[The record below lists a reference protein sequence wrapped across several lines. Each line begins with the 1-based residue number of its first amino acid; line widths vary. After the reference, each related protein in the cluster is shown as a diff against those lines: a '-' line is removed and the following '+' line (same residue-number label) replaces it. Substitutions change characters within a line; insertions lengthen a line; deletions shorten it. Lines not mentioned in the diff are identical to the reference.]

1 MDLRILLIVFG
12 VFGTILFLLIS
23 RYMVR
28 GVNLYESKVMGDIN
42 RNMRDSFIFLDP
54 KKLFVGT
61 LILTSFMV
69 LLLFFATNI
78 IFAILGGAVCL
89 FAPNFI
95 VNFLRKKRLEQFIYQ
110 LPDCLNAVSASLRAG
125 SNLSR
130 AFEMAAI
137 EQVPPMSQE
146 LAIVMSE
153 YKIGRSF
160 EDALKNLHKR
170 IPMQEVELLN
180 TAIAISSTVGGNLA
194 TTLDSLADTLREKAQ
209 IEGKIQALTA
219 QGRMQAWLAMLLP
232 IAVGY
237 MIYKREP
244 EAMSAMFT
252 EPVGW
257 AVSAVLIC
265 MMLLA
270 NYVIR
275 KIVNIDV

>member
-1 MDLRILLIVFG
+1 MDIRILLLLFG
-12 VFGTILFLLIS
+12 IFGTIVFLFVS
-23 RYMVR
+23 RYMIR
-28 GVNLYESKVMGDIN
+28 GVNLYENKVMGDIN

-54 KKLFVGT
+54 RKLFVGT
-61 LILTSFMV
+61 LALTAAVTIF
-69 LLLFFATNI
+69 LFFATNVVL
-78 IFAILGGAVCL
+78 ALLGGVVCL
-89 FAPNFI
+89 LAPNFI
-95 VNFLRKKRLEQFIYQ
+95 VNFLKKKRLEMFIYQ
-110 LPDCLNAVSASLRAG
+110 LPDCLNAVSASLKAG

-130 AFEMAAI
+130 AFELAAV

-194 TTLDSLADTLREKAQ
+194 KTLDSLAYTLREKAQ
-209 IEGKIQALTA
+209 IEGKINALTA
-219 QGRMQAWLAMLLP
+219 QGRMQAWLAMVLP
-232 IAVGY
+232 VAVGY
-237 MIYKREP
+237 MIYQREP
-244 EAMSAMFT
+244 EAMSVLFT

-257 AVSAVLIC
+257 AVSAVLLC
-265 MMLLA
+265 MMMLA
-270 NYVIR
+270 YYIIR